1 MKKTFALFILLL
13 FSLLEIFSKEYV
25 TTTEHF
31 DFIWSDETKV
41 SAEEVISSAEDYYSD
56 LVSFFGVDPELHIPV
71 YFKSDTKTYNAYY
84 TAYAENHIVLFV
96 TAFSP
101 SLFPNA
107 DKPLSLTFFHELTH
121 AFTASI
127 KSPFISFLSSIFG
140 DAVILGNLYLN
151 KGFVEGIAVYME
163 STKGEGRLNNPA
175 SLYLVNQIVAEGL
188 KFKYLDISG
197 ARDITPGG
205 TMSYILGA
213 SFLCYLSSS
222 YGSYRLSSFI
232 VECYKFPLS
241 TTELIFKE
249 IFGVKLS
256 EAWLNFLSSWTIE
269 ETLSSPEYIT
279 PSGSWR
285 NLTLHNNTL
294 YGEDLSSSGLYEI
307 TEEGEKRVKLTSSSF
322 ESLSFSPSYYILPH
336 VTTDSRSVAVY
347 KINGG
352 KYREWEDYYTGLLMG
367 DEKVLLAT
375 EYDGENTL
383 DLYSIESEDLIY
395 SFNLGRDI
403 SLSSTVALSDDEA
416 LFLIS
421 QNGRRHLLDISLS
434 EGSMTLIDLDTS
446 IEVNSLSLNS
456 DGTIAFSY
464 ITDDKSSFMKYGEL
478 KYEEG
483 GWSYILSSNAYS
495 GGIYYPVKKGGDV
508 YFVSRLFSESRVSR
522 ISYSSLNFSERA
534 ECTLSSFVPRTADE
548 SEVGIEVKD
557 YNALFYMNKGLL
569 LPVGSAKTKTAG
581 DITGL
586 GLYYTT
592 IDPTEKHTLSFSL
605 GFDVEEKKPFAFTSY
620 SYKDYFNVSFSTFYK
635 NGRTSFELDTTLS
648 YKKTLS
654 SDNRYFLLSDTL
666 AFSYLDLRGRII
678 NYFSFGYQDV
688 YRLGKGRHENLGWG
702 GKITLV
708 NTSPSLDLVMLL
720 PRLIPI
726 NSSSRATF
734 SLPFTLTFSLS
745 NFRRPIIGIQGDI
758 YLFTY
763 EVQSSIR
770 FMRLYVRN
778 IDVVF
783 TYKGIIA
790 TGERN
795 LYRDTYSLKADFSLS
810 PLVGMLSTLG
820 FKLSLGVTYDREKTK
835 FSLLFNL
842 GT

>member
-1 MKKTFALFILLL
+1 MKKALALFILLL
-13 FSLLEIFSKEYV
+13 FSLFTVLSKEYV

-56 LVSFFGVDPELHIPV
+56 LVSFFGVDPGLHIPV

-101 SLFPNA
+101 SLFANA
-107 DKPLSLTFFHELTH
+107 EKPLSLTFFHELTH

-127 KSPFISFLSSIFG
+127 KSPFISFLSSVFG
-140 DAVILGNLYLN
+140 DAVIPGNLYLN

-163 STKGEGRLNNPA
+163 STKGEGRLNDPA
-175 SLYLVNQIVAEGL
+175 SLYLVNQMAAEGL

-197 ARDITPGG
+197 ARDISPGG

-213 SFLCYLSSS
+213 SFLEYLSSS
-222 YGSYRLSSFI
+222 YSSCRLSSFI
-232 VECYKFPLS
+232 VECYRFPLS
-241 TTELIFKE
+241 TTELIFKK

-256 EAWLNFLSSWTIE
+256 DAWNDFLSSRTKE
-269 ETLSSPEYIT
+269 ETLSSPDYIT
-279 PSGSWR
+279 GPGSWR

-307 TEEGEKRVKLTSSSF
+307 TEKGEKRVKLTSSSF
-322 ESLSFSPSYYILPH
+322 ESLSFSSSFYILPY
-336 VTTDSRSVAVY
+336 VTEKTRSVAVY

-352 KYREWEDYYTGLLMG
+352 KYREWENYYTGLLLS

-375 EYDGENTL
+375 EHDGENRL
-383 DLYSIESEDLIY
+383 DLYSFESGDLLS
-395 SFNLGRDI
+395 SFLLGRDI
-403 SLSSTVALSDDEA
+403 SLSSPVAVSGDEA
-416 LFLIS
+416 LVLIS
-421 QNGRRHLLDISLS
+421 QNGRRRLLDISLS
-434 EGSMTLIDLDTS
+434 DKRMTLIDFDTS
-446 IEVNSLSLNS
+446 IDVNSLSLNS

-464 ITDDKSSFMKYGEL
+464 IADDKSSFMKYGEL

-483 GWSYILSSNAYS
+483 KWSYILSSNAYS
-495 GGIYYPVKKGGDV
+495 GGMYYPVKKGGEV
-508 YFVSRLFSESRVSR
+508 YFVSRLFSESRVSS
-522 ISYSSLNFSERA
+522 ISYSSLIFLERE

-548 SEVGIEVKD
+548 SKLEIEVKD
-557 YNALFYMNKGLL
+557 YNALFYMDRGLL
-569 LPVGSAKTKTAG
+569 LPIGSARTKTAG

-592 IDPTEKHTLSFSL
+592 IDPTEKHSLSFSL

-620 SYKDYFNVSFSTFYK
+620 SYKDYFNLSFLTFYR
-635 NGRTSFELDTTLS
+635 NGRTGFELDTTLS

-654 SDNRYFLLSDTL
+654 SDDRYILLSDTL

-678 NYFSFGYQDV
+678 NYFSFGYQDA
-688 YRLGKGRHENLGWG
+688 YRFGKGRHENLGWG
-702 GKITLV
+702 GKISLV
-708 NTSPSLDLVMLL
+708 NTSPSLDLVLLL

-726 NSSSRATF
+726 KSSSGAAF
-734 SLPFTLTFSLS
+734 SLPFTLTFSLYDFLS
-745 NFRRPIIGIQGDI
+745 PVIGIRGDF

-770 FMRLYVRN
+770 FMRLYIRAV
-778 IDVVF
+778 DVVF

-790 TGERN
+790 TGDK
-795 LYRDTYSLKADFSLS
+795 LFYSDTYSLKADFSLS

-835 FSLLFNL
+835 FSLLFNI